1 MLPLA
6 PIVFPL
12 TCPPVRPRGV
22 GAVCADA
29 DEAATLRR
37 LEGELEVQVCEALL
51 FHFSFLF
58 IPLSVFPPTPRTHS
72 LESLSLSYL
81 CSQRAVIRKALAEM
95 LPLGQKTVR
104 GSLNALIY
112 QAKEASPDDDEE
124 EEVDTSE
131 DE

>member
-1 MLPLA
+1 MWGQCARTLTRLPPSDGSRA
-6 PIVFPL
+6 SWK
-12 TCPPVRPRGV
+12 CR
-22 GAVCADA
+22 CAK
-29 DEAATLRR
+29 LFI
-37 LEGELEVQVCEALL
+37 LL